1 MSRFQKLPVVSGL
14 GHVTRFITVGAL
26 GFAVQ
31 IAAFAILTSVGQW
44 PWLPAT
50 IVAVEL
56 AVVHNFLWHD
66 RWTWRDRSDLPR
78 RTRRTRRVNPEDNR
92 TLPPVLRF
100 LRGGMCRVLEYARGR
115 GDSRFAKFVR
125 FNMTTGLTSIAGN
138 AVLMAVAV
146 EVMRLPGAAANVLA
160 VGAMSVVNFLVSD
173 RWVFQTGAEGVE
185 PVERKGPAFARVNL
199 SELRLGKREG
209 RQEGSLATIEA
220 AHAARAQ
227 PPHHPG
233 CQGRKGWLPAASM
246 RNVLAAV
253 IAAMCAASTVQAA
266 PAAATV
272 AAWNRYVAEVE
283 ARIERER
290 AALAAQMAPG
300 IDDSRGGQRGAQGSR
315 HDAAV
320 AAGSAVSSSIAC
332 EGESISIPWGTISRW
347 RGSLVLRGV
356 TLDQL
361 LHRLQVPG
369 TPPPQEDVAAS
380 RVLSRT
386 PDSLRVY
393 IRVVRT
399 ALVTVTYDT
408 EHEMRFQRWGPGL
421 ATARSVATRVEEI
434 GGDDH
439 GFLWRLNSYW
449 RYRQVTDGVEV
460 DLESLTLSR
469 HVPVIVRPVAA
480 PIVTRI
486 ARESMVRT
494 LEALRRYALN

>member
-1 MSRFQKLPVVSGL
+1 MPRFQKLPVVSRA

-31 IAAFAILTSVGQW
+31 ITAFAILTTVGRW

-66 RWTWRDRSDLPR
+66 RWTWRDRSGARHPPSVAGHR
-78 RTRRTRRVNPEDNR
+78 CVESRTTR
-92 TLPPVLRF
+92 
-100 LRGGMCRVLEYARGR
+100 
-115 GDSRFAKFVR
+115 FVR

-138 AVLMAVAV
+138 AVLMAVSV
-146 EVMRLPGAAANVLA
+146 GVMRLPGAAANVLA
-160 VGAMSVVNFLVSD
+160 VGTMSVVNFVVSD
-173 RWVFQTGAEGVE
+173 RWVF
-185 PVERKGPAFARVNL
+185 PPARPTFAR
-199 SELRLGKREG
+199 
-209 RQEGSLATIEA
+209 
-220 AHAARAQ
+220 
-227 PPHHPG
+227 
-233 CQGRKGWLPAASM
+233 LPAASM
-246 RNVLAAV
+246 RTVLAAI

-290 AALAAQMAPG
+290 AALAAATAPG
-300 IDDSRGGQRGAQGSR
+300 FDDSRGGQRGAHGSR
-315 HDAAV
+315 HDATV

-332 EGESISIPWGTISRW
+332 EGESLSIPWGTISRW

-393 IRVVRT
+393 IRLVRT

-408 EHEMRFQRWGPGL
+408 EHEMRFQRWDRGSPRRAASPL
-421 ATARSVATRVEEI
+421 ASRRSAATIMVSS
-434 GGDDH
+434 GG
-439 GFLWRLNSYW
+439 
-449 RYRQVTDGVEV
+449 
-460 DLESLTLSR
+460 
-469 HVPVIVRPVAA
+469 
-480 PIVTRI
+480 
-486 ARESMVRT
+486 
-494 LEALRRYALN
+494 

>member
-1 MSRFQKLPVVSGL
+1 MPRFQKLPVVSRAR
-14 GHVTRFITVGAL
+14 HVTRFIAVGAL

-31 IAAFAILTSVGQW
+31 ITAFAILTTVGQW

-78 RTRRTRRVNPEDNR
+78 RTRRTRSVSGICH
-92 TLPPVLRF
+92 F
-100 LRGGMCRVLEYARGR
+100 LEYARGR
-115 GDSRFAKFVR
+115 GDSRFARFVR

-138 AVLMAVAV
+138 AVLMAVSV
-146 EVMRLPGAAANVLA
+146 GVMRLPGAAANVLA
-160 VGAMSVVNFLVSD
+160 VGTMSVVNFVVSD
-173 RWVFQTGAEGVE
+173 RWVF
-185 PVERKGPAFARVNL
+185 PPARPTFAR
-199 SELRLGKREG
+199 
-209 RQEGSLATIEA
+209 
-220 AHAARAQ
+220 
-227 PPHHPG
+227 
-233 CQGRKGWLPAASM
+233 LPAASM
-246 RNVLAAV
+246 RTVLAAI

-283 ARIERER
+283 ARLERER
-290 AALAAQMAPG
+290 AALAAATAPG
-300 IDDSRGGQRGAQGSR
+300 FDDSRGGQRGAHGSR
-315 HDAAV
+315 HDATV

-332 EGESISIPWGTISRW
+332 EGESLSIPWGTISRW

-393 IRVVRT
+393 IRLVRT

-408 EHEMRFQRWGPGL
+408 EHEMRFQRWDRGSPRRAASPL
-421 ATARSVATRVEEI
+421 ASRRSAATIMVSS
-434 GGDDH
+434 GG
-439 GFLWRLNSYW
+439 
-449 RYRQVTDGVEV
+449 
-460 DLESLTLSR
+460 
-469 HVPVIVRPVAA
+469 
-480 PIVTRI
+480 
-486 ARESMVRT
+486 
-494 LEALRRYALN
+494 

>member
-1 MSRFQKLPVVSGL
+1 MSRFQKVPLVSGS

-78 RTRRTRRVNPEDNR
+78 RTRRTRRVSSGICHFR
-92 TLPPVLRF
+92 
-100 LRGGMCRVLEYARGR
+100 EYARGR
-115 GDSRFAKFVR
+115 GDSRFARFVR

-138 AVLMAVAV
+138 AALMAVSV
-146 EVMRLPGAAANVLA
+146 GVMRMPGAAASVLA

-173 RWVFQTGAEGVE
+173 RWVFHTGAEGVE
-185 PVERKGPAFARVNL
+185 PLERKG
-199 SELRLGKREG
+199 RE
-209 RQEGSLATIEA
+209 
-220 AHAARAQ
+220 
-227 PPHHPG
+227 
-233 CQGRKGWLPAASM
+233 GRKGWLAALPIAS
-246 RNVLAAV
+246 VAAIIV
-253 IAAMCAASTVQAA
+253 AMCAASTVQAA

-290 AALAAQMAPG
+290 AALAAPMAPG
-300 IDDSRGGQRGAQGSR
+300 IDDSRGGQREAQGSR

-320 AAGSAVSSSIAC
+320 AAASAVSSSIAC

-393 IRVVRT
+393 IRLVRT

-421 ATARSVATRVEEI
+421 ATARSVATRVEEV

-449 RYRQVTDGVEV
+449 RYRQITDGVEV

>member
-1 MSRFQKLPVVSGL
+1 M
-14 GHVTRFITVGAL
+14 
-26 GFAVQ
+26 
-31 IAAFAILTSVGQW
+31 
-44 PWLPAT
+44 T
-50 IVAVEL
+50 I
-56 AVVHNFLWHD
+56 
-66 RWTWRDRSDLPR
+66 
-78 RTRRTRRVNPEDNR
+78 
-92 TLPPVLRF
+92 
-100 LRGGMCRVLEYARGR
+100 
-115 GDSRFAKFVR
+115 
-125 FNMTTGLTSIAGN
+125 GLTSIAGN
-138 AVLMAVAV
+138 AVLMAVSV
-146 EVMRLPGAAANVLA
+146 GVMRLPGAAASVLA
-160 VGAMSVVNFLVSD
+160 VGTMSVVNFVVSD
-173 RWVFQTGAEGVE
+173 RWVFPSARPT
-185 PVERKGPAFARVNL
+185 FAR
-199 SELRLGKREG
+199 
-209 RQEGSLATIEA
+209 
-220 AHAARAQ
+220 
-227 PPHHPG
+227 
-233 CQGRKGWLPAASM
+233 WPAASM
-246 RNVLAAV
+246 RNVLAAIV
-253 IAAMCAASTVQAA
+253 AAMCAASTVQAA

-272 AAWNRYVAEVE
+272 AAWHRYVAEVE

-290 AALAAQMAPG
+290 AALAAPMAPR

-315 HDAAV
+315 HGAAV

-393 IRVVRT
+393 IRLVRT

-421 ATARSVATRVEEI
+421 ATARSVATRIEEV

-449 RYRQVTDGVEV
+449 RYRQMTDGVVVV

>member
-1 MSRFQKLPVVSGL
+1 MPRFQQLPVVSRA

-31 IAAFAILTSVGQW
+31 ITAFAILTTVGRW

-66 RWTWRDRSDLPR
+66 RWTWRDRSGARHPSSLAGHR
-78 RTRRTRRVNPEDNR
+78 CVESRATR
-92 TLPPVLRF
+92 
-100 LRGGMCRVLEYARGR
+100 
-115 GDSRFAKFVR
+115 FVR

-138 AVLMAVAV
+138 AVLMAVSV
-146 EVMRLPGAAANVLA
+146 GVMRLPGAAANVLA
-160 VGAMSVVNFLVSD
+160 VGAMSVVNFVVSD
-173 RWVFQTGAEGVE
+173 RWVF
-185 PVERKGPAFARVNL
+185 PPARPTFAR
-199 SELRLGKREG
+199 
-209 RQEGSLATIEA
+209 
-220 AHAARAQ
+220 
-227 PPHHPG
+227 
-233 CQGRKGWLPAASM
+233 LPAASM
-246 RNVLAAV
+246 RTVLAAI

-290 AALAAQMAPG
+290 AALAAPMAPG
-300 IDDSRGGQRGAQGSR
+300 TDDSRGGQRGAHGTR
-315 HDAAV
+315 HDATV

-332 EGESISIPWGTISRW
+332 EGESLSIPWGTISRW

-393 IRVVRT
+393 IRLVRT

-421 ATARSVATRVEEI
+421 ATARSVATRIEEV

-449 RYRQVTDGVEV
+449 RYRQMTDGVVV

>member
-1 MSRFQKLPVVSGL
+1 MPRFQKLPVVSRAR
-14 GHVTRFITVGAL
+14 HVTRFIAVGAL

-31 IAAFAILTSVGQW
+31 ITAFAILTTVGQW

-66 RWTWRDRSDLPR
+66 RWTWRDRSGARHPSSLAGHR
-78 RTRRTRRVNPEDNR
+78 GVESRTTR
-92 TLPPVLRF
+92 
-100 LRGGMCRVLEYARGR
+100 
-115 GDSRFAKFVR
+115 FVR

-138 AVLMAVAV
+138 AVLMAVSV
-146 EVMRLPGAAANVLA
+146 GVMRLPGAAANVLA
-160 VGAMSVVNFLVSD
+160 VGTMSVVNFVVSD
-173 RWVFQTGAEGVE
+173 RWVF
-185 PVERKGPAFARVNL
+185 PPARPTFAR
-199 SELRLGKREG
+199 
-209 RQEGSLATIEA
+209 
-220 AHAARAQ
+220 
-227 PPHHPG
+227 
-233 CQGRKGWLPAASM
+233 LPAASM
-246 RNVLAAV
+246 RTVLAAI

-290 AALAAQMAPG
+290 AALAAPMAPG
-300 IDDSRGGQRGAQGSR
+300 TDDSRGGQRGAHGSR
-315 HDAAV
+315 HDATV

-332 EGESISIPWGTISRW
+332 EGESLSIPWGTISRW

-393 IRVVRT
+393 IRLVRT

-408 EHEMRFQRWGPGL
+408 EHEMQFQRWGPGL
-421 ATARSVATRVEEI
+421 ATARSVATRIEEV

-449 RYRQVTDGVEV
+449 RYRQMTDGVVV

>member
-1 MSRFQKLPVVSGL
+1 
-14 GHVTRFITVGAL
+14 
-26 GFAVQ
+26 
-31 IAAFAILTSVGQW
+31 
-44 PWLPAT
+44 
-50 IVAVEL
+50 
-56 AVVHNFLWHD
+56 
-66 RWTWRDRSDLPR
+66 
-78 RTRRTRRVNPEDNR
+78 
-92 TLPPVLRF
+92 
-100 LRGGMCRVLEYARGR
+100 
-115 GDSRFAKFVR
+115 
-125 FNMTTGLTSIAGN
+125 MTTGLTSIAGN
-138 AVLMAVAV
+138 AALMAVYV
-146 EVMRLPGAAANVLA
+146 GVMRLPGAAGNVLA
-160 VGAMSVVNFLVSD
+160 VATMSVVNFVVSD

-199 SELRLGKREG
+199 SELRPGKPTFARRHSSELRLGKREG
-209 RQEGSLATIEA
+209 CE
-220 AHAARAQ
+220 
-227 PPHHPG
+227 
-233 CQGRKGWLPAASM
+233 GWLAISPVASVAAAM
-246 RNVLAAV
+246 V
-253 IAAMCAASTVQAA
+253 AAMCAVSTPVQAT
-266 PAAATV
+266 PAAAAVT
-272 AAWNRYVAEVE
+272 AWNRYVTDVE

-290 AALAAQMAPG
+290 AALAASMAPG
-300 IDDSRGGQRGAQGSR
+300 IEDGRAGPRGAHGPR
-315 HDAAV
+315 TNVTV
-320 AAGSAVSSSIAC
+320 AAGSADASSIAC
-332 EGESISIPWGTISRW
+332 DGESLNVAGGTINRW
-347 RGSLVLRGV
+347 RGSLVVRGV
-356 TLDQL
+356 SLDQL

-393 IRVVRT
+393 IRLVRT

-421 ATARSVATRVEEI
+421 ATSRSVATRVEEV

-449 RYRQVTDGVEV
+449 RYRQMTDGVEV

>member
-1 MSRFQKLPVVSGL
+1 MPRFQKLPFVSGS
-14 GHVTRFITVGAL
+14 GHVTRFIAVGAL

-31 IAAFAILTSVGQW
+31 ITAFAILTTVGQW

-66 RWTWRDRSDLPR
+66 RWTWRDRSGARHPPSVAGHR
-78 RTRRTRRVNPEDNR
+78 CVESRTTR
-92 TLPPVLRF
+92 
-100 LRGGMCRVLEYARGR
+100 
-115 GDSRFAKFVR
+115 FVR

-138 AVLMAVAV
+138 AVLMAVSV
-146 EVMRLPGAAANVLA
+146 GVMRLPGAAANVLA
-160 VGAMSVVNFLVSD
+160 VGAMSVVNFVVSD
-173 RWVFQTGAEGVE
+173 RWVF
-185 PVERKGPAFARVNL
+185 PPAPPTCAR
-199 SELRLGKREG
+199 
-209 RQEGSLATIEA
+209 
-220 AHAARAQ
+220 
-227 PPHHPG
+227 
-233 CQGRKGWLPAASM
+233 LPAASM
-246 RNVLAAV
+246 RNVLAAI

-290 AALAAQMAPG
+290 AALAAPMAPG
-300 IDDSRGGQRGAQGSR
+300 TDDSRGGQRGAHGSR
-315 HDAAV
+315 YDATV
-320 AAGSAVSSSIAC
+320 AAASAVSSSIAC
-332 EGESISIPWGTISRW
+332 EGESLNIPWGTISRW

-369 TPPPQEDVAAS
+369 TSPPQVDVAAS
-380 RVLSRT
+380 RDLSRT

-393 IRVVRT
+393 IRLVRT

-421 ATARSVATRVEEI
+421 ATARSVATRIEEV

-449 RYRQVTDGVEV
+449 RYRQMTDGVVV

>member
-1 MSRFQKLPVVSGL
+1 MSRLRELSAVTGL
-14 GHVTRFITVGAL
+14 SRVTRFITVGAL
-26 GFAVQ
+26 GFGVQ
-31 IAAFAILTSVGQW
+31 IAAFVILTSVGHW

-66 RWTWRDRSDLPR
+66 RWTWRDRSVARQAPSLAGHR
-78 RTRRTRRVNPEDNR
+78 RAGSRVTR
-92 TLPPVLRF
+92 F
-100 LRGGMCRVLEYARGR
+100 I
-115 GDSRFAKFVR
+115 R

-138 AVLMAVAV
+138 AALMAVYV
-146 EVMRLPGAAANVLA
+146 GVMGLPGAAGNVLA
-160 VGAMSVVNFLVSD
+160 VGTMSVVNFMVSD
-173 RWVFQTGAEGVE
+173 RWVFQTGAEGIE
-185 PVERKGPAFARVNL
+185 PVERKG
-199 SELRLGKREG
+199 E
-209 RQEGSLATIEA
+209 
-220 AHAARAQ
+220 
-227 PPHHPG
+227 
-233 CQGRKGWLPAASM
+233 GRKGWLAVSPVASVAAAI
-246 RNVLAAV
+246 V
-253 IAAMCAASTVQAA
+253 AAMCLAAAPVQAA

-272 AAWNRYVAEVE
+272 AEWTRYVTEAE
-283 ARIERER
+283 ARMERER
-290 AALAAQMAPG
+290 AAVAASMAPG
-300 IDDSRGGQRGAQGSR
+300 IVDSRVGQRGAHGPR
-315 HDAAV
+315 TDAATV
-320 AAGSAVSSSIAC
+320 AAGSVVSSSIAC
-332 EGESISIPWGTISRW
+332 DGESINVDGGTISRW

-356 TLDQL
+356 SLDQL

-386 PDSLRVY
+386 PDSSRVY
-393 IRVVRT
+393 IRLVRT

-408 EHEMRFQRWGPGL
+408 EHEMRFQRWGPAL
-421 ATARSVATRVEEI
+421 ATARSVATRVEEV

-449 RYRQVTDGVEV
+449 RYRQIQDGVVV

-469 HVPVIVRPVAA
+469 TVPVIVRPIAA

>member
-1 MSRFQKLPVVSGL
+1 MPRFQKLPFVSGS
-14 GHVTRFITVGAL
+14 GHVTRFIAVGAL

-31 IAAFAILTSVGQW
+31 ITAFAILTTVGQW

-66 RWTWRDRSDLPR
+66 RWTWRDRSGARHPPSVAGHR
-78 RTRRTRRVNPEDNR
+78 CVESRTTR
-92 TLPPVLRF
+92 
-100 LRGGMCRVLEYARGR
+100 
-115 GDSRFAKFVR
+115 FVR

-138 AVLMAVAV
+138 AVLMAVSV
-146 EVMRLPGAAANVLA
+146 GVMRLPGAAANVLA
-160 VGAMSVVNFLVSD
+160 VGTLSVVNFVVSD
-173 RWVFQTGAEGVE
+173 RWVFQTGAEGIE
-185 PVERKGPAFARVNL
+185 PVERKG
-199 SELRLGKREG
+199 REG
-209 RQEGSLATIEA
+209 RKEWLAVSPLTSVA
-220 AHAARAQ
+220 AAI
-227 PPHHPG
+227 
-233 CQGRKGWLPAASM
+233 
-246 RNVLAAV
+246 V
-253 IAAMCAASTVQAA
+253 AAMCAATTVQAA

-290 AALAAQMAPG
+290 AALAAPMAPG
-300 IDDSRGGQRGAQGSR
+300 TDDSRGGQRGAHGSR
-315 HDAAV
+315 YDATV
-320 AAGSAVSSSIAC
+320 AAASAVSLSIAC
-332 EGESISIPWGTISRW
+332 EGESLNIPWGTISRW

-393 IRVVRT
+393 IRLVRT

-421 ATARSVATRVEEI
+421 ATARSVATRIEEV

-449 RYRQVTDGVEV
+449 RYRQMTDGVGV